1 MENLNSSFSF
11 VSDNGIFITHFD
23 ILGYI
28 AIILSLIAFLVKD
41 VQKMRIYG
49 GLSTLLF
56 GINVYFYN
64 GINGLFVCLISF
76 LSKVLT
82 YYIKDEKII
91 NVIKYSL
98 PVMAFIFYF
107 NFNNEGSIIAL
118 LPTISLIF
126 IVLADIQKDILK
138 MKMWYFGSAF
148 CWLFYG
154 ISINSIPAILFDILG
169 ILTLFYSV
177 FEILKERHI
186 LHLKAKEEELE
197 NYCNNLNQIYE
208 NAIKNK
214 DNIKKLD
221 SKSSHYIYTLGVIK
235 RQINEL
241 NNMNP
246 IRSVIYIKNSQSIY
260 IWNYF
265 KN

>member
-82 YYIKDEKII
+82 YYLKDEKI
-91 NVIKYSL
+91 
-98 PVMAFIFYF
+98 
-107 NFNNEGSIIAL
+107 
-118 LPTISLIF
+118 T
-126 IVLADIQKDILK
+126 
-138 MKMWYFGSAF
+138 
-148 CWLFYG
+148 
-154 ISINSIPAILFDILG
+154 
-169 ILTLFYSV
+169 
-177 FEILKERHI
+177 
-186 LHLKAKEEELE
+186 
-197 NYCNNLNQIYE
+197 
-208 NAIKNK
+208 
-214 DNIKKLD
+214 
-221 SKSSHYIYTLGVIK
+221 
-235 RQINEL
+235 
-241 NNMNP
+241 
-246 IRSVIYIKNSQSIY
+246 
-260 IWNYF
+260 
-265 KN
+265 